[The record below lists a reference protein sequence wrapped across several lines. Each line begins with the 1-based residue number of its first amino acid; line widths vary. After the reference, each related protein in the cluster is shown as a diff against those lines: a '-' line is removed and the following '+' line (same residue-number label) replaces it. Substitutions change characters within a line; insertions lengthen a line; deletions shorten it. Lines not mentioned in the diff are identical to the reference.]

1 MVNSTFTLEAPGDVN
16 RLPKRYLETPGD
28 VEAPAA
34 LPRNTGGCRGSR
46 SVTYNA
52 GCQRPSNTYQLLLIT
67 ANYYLLLLTIPLSY
81 VLIHY
86 DGK

>member
-16 RLPKRYLETPGD
+16 RLPKRYLEIPGGCQ
-28 VEAPAA
+28 EATEA
-34 LPRNTGGCRGSR
+34 LPRKLD
-46 SVTYNA
+46 VK
-52 GCQRPSNTYQLLLIT
+52 RPSNTYHLLLIT

-86 DGK
+86 DEK